1 MTSAS
6 SGLLASAYPSAAN
19 RPSIS
24 SESLTFIW
32 QPYVS
37 TYTLP
42 FVVGEAVTISG
53 GRGDQSSTAFTQA
66 AGNPGAARQ
75 TQPHKIHPKLIH
87 RQALLT
93 VQTDH
98 DDIG

>member
-42 FVVGEAVTISG
+42 LVVGEAVTISG
-53 GRGDQSSTAFTQA
+53 GSGDQSATAFSKA
-66 AGNPGAARQ
+66 GGNPGAARE
-75 TQPHKIHPKLIH
+75 TRSLKIDLKIVL

-93 VQTDH
+93 VPADH